1 MRLFIAEKPSLAR
14 AIADVLPK
22 PHRRG
27 EGFIAC
33 GDNQVVTWCVGHLL
47 EQAQPDSYNSRFARW
62 SLADLPIVPEK
73 WQLQPRPS
81 VARQLNVIK
90 KLLGE
95 ASEVIHAGDPD
106 REGQLLVDEV
116 LDYLTLPAEK
126 RAAVQRCLINDLNP
140 QAVER
145 SIGRLRLNREFI
157 PLCVSALA
165 RARADWLYGINMTR
179 AYTLLGRNAGYDGV
193 LSVGR
198 VQTPV
203 LGLVVR
209 RDEEIENFVAKD
221 FFEVKAHIVTPR
233 DERFV
238 ALWQPSESCEPYQD
252 EEGRLLHRPL
262 AEHVV
267 ARIGGQPAQVTG
279 YNDKRENDTAPLPFS
294 LSSLQIEAGKR
305 FGLSAQVVLDTCQR
319 LYETHKLITYP
330 RSDSR
335 HLPDEHFAARHAVLN
350 AIHSHQ
356 PDLTPPADFNSDI
369 RNRCWDDKKV
379 DAHHAI
385 VPTAR
390 SSRVSLNENEQ
401 RIYRLIATQYLMQFC
416 PDAVYR
422 KCVIELD
429 IAGGKFVAK
438 ARFLAE
444 AGWRALL
451 GSKERDE
458 ENDGTPLP
466 VVSKGDTL
474 LCERGEVVEKQTQPP
489 RPFTDATLLSAM
501 TGIAR
506 FVQDKDLKKVLRA
519 TDGLGTEATR
529 AGIIELLFKRAF
541 LVKKGR
547 YIHSSPAGRALIHA
561 LPEMAARP
569 DMTAHWE
576 STLTKIS
583 EKQCRYQDFMQP
595 LVETLYSLIH
605 QARQQPASQAFRGL
619 PAPSTAKAKKPRR
632 KAASSKTGAGQS
644 RSSGDADVGKDVS

>member
-27 EGFIAC
+27 DGYIAC
-33 GDNQVVTWCVGHLL
+33 GNDQVVTWCVGHLL
-47 EQAQPDSYNSRFARW
+47 EQAQPDSYDSRYARW
-62 SLADLPIVPEK
+62 NLADLPIIPDK
-73 WQLQPRPS
+73 WRLQPRPS
-81 VARQLNVIK
+81 VAKQLKVIEG
-90 KLLGE
+90 LLQQ
-95 ASEVIHAGDPD
+95 ASVVVHAGDPD

-116 LDYLTLPAEK
+116 LDYLQLPAEK
-126 RAAVQRCLINDLNP
+126 RQQVQRCLINDLNP
-140 QAVER
+140 AAVER
-145 SIGRLRLNREFI
+145 AVSRLRENREFI

-179 AYTLLGRNAGYDGV
+179 AWTLLGRNAGYDGV

-209 RDEEIENFVAKD
+209 RDEEIENFVPKD
-221 FFEVKAHIVTPR
+221 YFEVKAHIVTPKE
-233 DERFV
+233 ERFV
-238 ALWQPSESCEPYQD
+238 ASWIPSDACEPWQD
-252 EEGRLLHRPL
+252 DEGRLLHRPL
-262 AEHVV
+262 ADHVLE
-267 ARIGGQPAQVTG
+267 RINGKPAWVTG
-279 YNDKRENDTAPLPFS
+279 YNDKRESETAPLPFS
-294 LSSLQIEAGKR
+294 LSSLQIEAAKR
-305 FGLSAQVVLDTCQR
+305 FGLSAQTVLDCCQR

-335 HLPDEHFAARHAVLN
+335 YLPDEHFAGRHAVLN
-350 AIHSHQ
+350 AIQAHQ
-356 PDLTPPADFNSDI
+356 PDVSLPADFNADQK
-369 RNRCWDDKKV
+369 NRCWDDKKV

-390 SSRVSLNENEQ
+390 ASKVNLSDNEAN
-401 RIYRLIATQYLMQFC
+401 IYGLIARQYLMQFC
-416 PDAVYR
+416 PDAVFR
-422 KCVIELD
+422 KCVIDLD
-429 IAGGKFVAK
+429 IGGGKFVAK

-466 VVSKGDTL
+466 VVSKGDEL
-474 LCERGEVVEKQTQPP
+474 LCERGEVLAKQTQPP

-506 FVQDKDLKKVLRA
+506 FVQDKELKKVLRA

-529 AGIIELLFKRAF
+529 AGIIELLFRRTF

-547 YIHSSPAGRALIHA
+547 YIHSTEAGRALIHA

-576 STLTKIS
+576 STLTRIS
-583 EKQCRYQDFMQP
+583 EKACRYDEFMQP
-595 LVETLYSLIH
+595 LVSTLIGLIGE
-605 QARQQPASQAFRGL
+605 ARQRPSLQAFRGL
-619 PAPSTAKAKKPRR
+619 AATGAKTRSKGKTPRR
-632 KAASSKTGAGQS
+632 KTKETE
-644 RSSGDADVGKDVS
+644 